1 MANLYYDGSRGGYY
15 SQEAANAIFTGAMTR
30 LYGWIALGVI
40 TTGAV
45 GWLSYQAGVLEGII
59 ENFGMIGYFV
69 VLGVWI
75 AGLFG
80 LSFLAHRV
88 PSPVAGGAYL
98 VFTAITGLMISTIF
112 WAYTGNTIV
121 LAFVLT
127 TAVFSVMSVI
137 GYTTKR
143 DLSGMGTMLMIGLFG
158 VIIAGVAN
166 WFIGSSMLSWII
178 TLVALPIFLG
188 LTVYET
194 KQIKE
199 LAQEAAM
206 LGDEQAASR
215 IAIAGAVGLYVVFLN
230 IFLILL
236 RILDIFGGE

>member
-1 MANLYYDGSRGGYY
+1 MANLYYDDSRGGFY
-15 SQEAANAIFTGAMTR
+15 SQEAANAIVTGAMTR
-30 LYGWIALGVI
+30 LYGWSARGVI

-45 GWLSYQAGVLEGII
+45 GWLSYQAGVLDSII

-69 VLGVWI
+69 VLGIWI
-75 AGLFG
+75 LGLFG
-80 LSFLAHRV
+80 LSFLASRV
-88 PSPVAGGAYL
+88 PSGIAGGAYL
-98 VFTAITGLMISTIF
+98 VFTALTGLMISTIF
-112 WAYTGNTIV
+112 WTYTGNTIV
-121 LAFVLT
+121 LAFALT
-127 TAVFSVMSVI
+127 TGVFSVMSVI
-137 GYTTKR
+137 GFTTKR
-143 DLSGMGTMLMIGLFG
+143 DLSGLGTMLMIGLFG
-158 VIIAGVAN
+158 LIIAIIVN
-166 WFIGSSMLSWII
+166 IFLGSNMLSWII

-194 KQIKE
+194 KQVKE